1 MKNMKKVFLI
11 GGGALLLLLCVALGA
26 FFVQPLLASAMS
38 QSGSP
43 QATATPGTGN
53 KAGAYCQQWLQD
65 LANRLHVS
73 VATLRQDSNAAL
85 SDVLA
90 QMVKDGKLTQS
101 EANVIKQRLAAHPGC
116 SALLRGAQRVAIRQ
130 QLKPYLPDLESQIAQ
145 GLHLSIDQL
154 KAQLQAGKTLKQI
167 ADAQHISASQL
178 HTIVLTAIEHEVDRA
193 AQAGAITQQQDSAIK
208 QYLQKHPAV
217 ITRLVNRHFKSGTL

>member
-1 MKNMKKVFLI
+1 MKHMKKAFLI
-11 GGGALLLLLCVALGA
+11 GGGAVLLLLCIVFGALFA
-26 FFVQPLLASAMS
+26 RPLLASATG

-43 QATATPGTGN
+43 QATATPAAASKT
-53 KAGAYCQQWLQD
+53 GAYCQQWLKD

-85 SDVLA
+85 SDVLD

-101 EANVIKQRLAAHPGC
+101 EATAIKQRLTTHPGC
-116 SALLRGAQRVAIRQ
+116 SAVLKGATRLAIRQ
-130 QLKPYLPDLESQIAQ
+130 QLKPYLPDLENQIAQ
-145 GLHLSIDQL
+145 GLHLSADQL

-178 HTIVLTAIEHEVDRA
+178 HTIVLNAIEHELDRA
-193 AQAGAITQQQDSAIK
+193 AQAGTITQQQASAIK
-208 QYLQKHPAV
+208 QYLQKHPAL

>member
-1 MKNMKKVFLI
+1 MQHMKKAFLI
-11 GGGALLLLLCVALGA
+11 GGGALLLVLCMVFGALFA
-26 FFVQPLLASAMS
+26 RPLLASATG

-43 QATATPGTGN
+43 QATATPGAGT
-53 KAGAYCQQWLQD
+53 KAGAYCQQWLKD

-73 VATLRQDSNAAL
+73 VATLRQDSSAAL
-85 SDVLA
+85 SDVLD

-101 EANVIKQRLAAHPGC
+101 EASAIKQRLTAHPGC
-116 SALLRGAQRVAIRQ
+116 SALLKGATRLAIRQ
-130 QLKPYLPDLESQIAQ
+130 QLKPYLPDLENQIAQ
-145 GLHLSIDQL
+145 GLHLSVDQL
-154 KAQLQAGKTLKQI
+154 KSQLQAGKTLKQI

-178 HTIVLTAIEHEVDRA
+178 HTIVLNAIEHEVDRA